1 MPTVRLNINK
11 TLEAEPM
18 SNDGTYHNIEKL
30 PPPPSPE
37 NDSRQT
43 DPGSKGG
50 GITLSPKLVIDFARL
65 YTQYRPIIGWG
76 AKLAKQKI
84 PKEFDEAMKVV
95 AATGD
100 PDALRRLQEEGQQA
114 ETVNMQ
120 KGPTGAYEVP
130 PDTPGAPVMTDDMAE
145 TAYYLSTVKRWGV
158 LQIAQYFTEKG
169 SPVSKATVCRYI
181 DDKREEYEEEEI
193 ARNSAFSRRLQV
205 LALMS
210 VLWFGS
216 AVGLHYLLNFLHL
229 L

>member
-1 MPTVRLNINK
+1 
-11 TLEAEPM
+11 M

-37 NDSRQT
+37 NDARAR
-43 DPGSKGG
+43 DPGSKSD
-50 GITLSPKLVIDFARL
+50 GITLSPKIIIDFARL
-65 YTQYRPIIGWG
+65 YTQYRPLIGWG
-76 AKLAKQKI
+76 ATLAKQKI

-100 PDALRRLQEEGQQA
+100 PDALRRLQEEEEGKG
-114 ETVNMQ
+114 EVVNMQ
-120 KGPTGAYEVP
+120 KTPQGTYEVP
-130 PDTPGAPVMTDDMAE
+130 PDTPGAPVMTDDMAD
-145 TAYYLSTVKRWGV
+145 TAYYLSTIKHWGV

-181 DDKREEYEEEEI
+181 DDKRQEYEEEEI
-193 ARNSAFSRRLQV
+193 ARKSAFSRRLQV

>member
-1 MPTVRLNINK
+1 MPTVRLNIKK

-30 PPPPSPE
+30 PPAPSPE
-37 NDSRQT
+37 NDDKQKKDQQKVTISLNKETVVGWAKMYQE
-43 DPGSKGG
+43 
-50 GITLSPKLVIDFARL
+50 F
-65 YTQYRPIIGWG
+65 RPLIGWG

-84 PKEFDEAMKVV
+84 PKELDEIMKVI

-100 PDALRRLQEEGQQA
+100 PEALKRLQEEEEGKG
-114 ETVNMQ
+114 EVVNMQ

-130 PDTPGAPVMTDDMAE
+130 PDTPGAPVMTDDMADE
-145 TAYYLSTVKRWGV
+145 AYYLSRVKRWGV
-158 LQIAQYFTEKG
+158 LQIAQYFTDKG

-193 ARNSAFSRRLQV
+193 ARKSAFSRRLQV